1 MKPFYRFTM
10 SYNLPKLA
18 DNKARFTVPDGAEVL
33 LETAL
38 PQLSVKQR
46 RELMVKS
53 ALSAGYP
60 LGGPGADQAF
70 WQRLDLDAA
79 YAQAKS
85 H

>member
-1 MKPFYRFTM
+1 M
-10 SYNLPKLA
+10 
-18 DNKARFTVPDGAEVL
+18 L

-38 PQLSVKQR
+38 PKLSAKQR

-60 LGGPGADQAF
+60 LGGPERRSGILAAT
-70 WQRLDLDAA
+70 DLDAA

-85 H
+85 TDKTWANLTPMF